1 MSPEM
6 FEKIQKLQEKHD
18 LEIELLA
25 NELNLQPYFIK
36 VKIKLNWLI
45 KKTKD
50 FMFLIKFIIY
60 IECYERLSS
69 TSN

>member
-1 MSPEM
+1 M

-50 FMFLIKFIIY
+50 FMLLIKFIIY
-60 IECYERLSS
+60 IERYERLSS

>member
-1 MSPEM
+1 LNPEV

-36 VKIKLNWLI
+36 V
-45 KKTKD
+45 
-50 FMFLIKFIIY
+50 
-60 IECYERLSS
+60 RL
-69 TSN
+69 